1 MFRLWP
7 TQTGGDFDG
16 VARVPYLDLVN
27 GNAYIDP
34 FVLHSMKTYGFIYV
48 VEVPEYSADKEHVF
62 MKKFFELDDDVK
74 DEMSIRRHNPLN
86 KNAYR
91 GL

>member
-1 MFRLWP
+1 
-7 TQTGGDFDG
+7 
-16 VARVPYLDLVN
+16 
-27 GNAYIDP
+27 
-34 FVLHSMKTYGFIYV
+34 MKTYGFFYV
-48 VEVPEYSADKEHVF
+48 VDVPEYSADKEHVF

-91 GL
+91 G